1 MKRHL
6 LALAVAGVIG
16 VGSPV
21 YGEEKPAAGAPV
33 KKDEKQAKPRVE
45 VCFVLDTTGSM
56 SGLIEGAKAK
66 IWGIANQ
73 IIKQKPTPEVRIA
86 LVAYRDRGDAYI
98 TKRFDLTDD
107 IDAVFK
113 NLQGFTADQGN
124 DEPESVNQA
133 LDEAVTKVSWTPD
146 KSVLKVIFLVGDAP
160 PHMDYKDDRK
170 YPDVCRDAVKKD
182 LIINTVQCGESASTA
197 AVWKEIAKAS
207 EGEFAAI
214 GQTGNMAVVSAPQDA
229 ELAKLNAKLGTT
241 LVACATNGRKWD
253 DAQKEVALKQ
263 QASEAAPAA
272 VTADRLAYNK
282 ASGRAVQV
290 AGTVSTSST
299 GAGGY
304 AGAVTV
310 NGGTVAMTDGNADF
324 TIGYVG
330 GEIELIDGIAN
341 GTLKLADM
349 KDEQLPPD
357 MRKMNAKEREAYVA
371 TKQKERAEIQARIA
385 ELSKER
391 QAYVDA
397 ETKKKLAEAGKAADS
412 FDQKVA
418 ETLVRQAEAKRK

>member
-6 LALAVAGVIG
+6 LAFAVAGVVG
-16 VGSPV
+16 FGSPA
-21 YGEEKPAAGAPV
+21 YAEEKPAAGAPA
-33 KKDEKQAKPRVE
+33 KKDDKQAKPRVE

-86 LVAYRDRGDAYI
+86 LVAYRDRGDAYV

-113 NLQGFTADQGN
+113 NLSGFKAEQGN

-133 LDEAVTKVSWTPD
+133 LDEAVTKMSWTPD

-160 PHMDYKDDRK
+160 PHMDYADDRK

-182 LIINTVQCGESASTA
+182 LIINTVQCGSSESTA
-197 AVWKEIAKAS
+197 AIWKEIAKAS

-214 GQTGNMAVVSAPQDA
+214 GQTGNMAVVAAPQDA
-229 ELAKLNAKLGTT
+229 ELAKLNARLGAT
-241 LVACATNGRKWD
+241 LVACATNGRKYEE
-253 DAQKEVALKQ
+253 ALREVSVKQ
-263 QASEAAPAA
+263 SASEAAPAA
-272 VTADRLAYNK
+272 VTAERLAYNA

-290 AGTVSTSST
+290 AGTVATT
-299 GAGGY
+299 RPA
-304 AGAVTV
+304 AGAVAV
-310 NGGTVAMTDGNADF
+310 NGGTVVFADGNADF
-324 TIGYVG
+324 AVGYVG

-341 GTLKLADM
+341 GKLKLADM

-357 MRKMNAKEREAYVA
+357 MRKMSPQEREAFVA
-371 TKQKERAEIQARIA
+371 GKQKGRAEIQARIA

-391 QAYVDA
+391 QAFVEA